1 MEGRQMTRC
10 DRFEEEALLRLEQG
24 LSPDELD
31 EHFATCPDCREAR
44 AFYDRLRQDVAGAGV
59 GEEPPPGWQAQV
71 RQRIGHRRTWRRR
84 WAWGFGSTLAA
95 AAVAF
100 LIVALPRPETSPAL
114 RFEIVAGAMARRG
127 EEAHPG
133 DRLALTAH
141 LGAARF
147 AELRVYRDDRELV
160 FRCLGSP
167 LCVRDDGTLQAS
179 FELPS
184 RGTYQA
190 LLLLSPEPLPPP
202 TSGLDSDTSA
212 ALDAGAEVLMARQVT
227 VR

>member
-1 MEGRQMTRC
+1 MEGGRPMTRC

-24 LSPDELD
+24 LPLD

-44 AFYDRLRQDVAGAGV
+44 AVYDRLQGEVAAAGA
-59 GEEPPPGWQAQV
+59 GEEPPAGWQARV
-71 RQRIGHRRTWRRR
+71 RQRIGRRRTRRRR
-84 WAWGFGSTLAA
+84 WAWGFGSVLSA
-95 AAVAF
+95 AAVALLF
-100 LIVALPRPETSPAL
+100 VALPRPETPPSL
-114 RFEIVAGAMARRG
+114 RLDIVASAVARRG
-127 EEAHPG
+127 DEAHPG
-133 DRLALTAH
+133 DRLTLAAT
-141 LGAARF
+141 LGDARF
-147 AELRVYRDDRELV
+147 AELRIYRDDRDLV

-167 LCVRDDGTLQAS
+167 PCLREDGTLSVS

-190 LLLLSPEPLPPP
+190 LLLLSPKPLPPP